1 MMWRKDIGYD
11 ELSDNWFGVYIV
23 DETGNMVCQAYGRTI
38 EECDKNADRILETN
52 YII

>member
-1 MMWRKDIGYD
+1 MWRKDIGYD
-11 ELSDNWFGVYIV
+11 EIRENCYGVYILN
-23 DETGNMVCQAYGRTI
+23 EQGRIVCQVFGKTI